1 MVHRTGEYWYCT
13 RDTSVVLAALADY
26 LVSRPPKPGNGD
38 VKVSINGAPYRS
50 VTLSAPHYK
59 EPELIVRIP
68 SSSLKSGK
76 NEIKLERTAGSGT
89 VFYSMQL
96 RQTIASE
103 DMAAAAPAGYTI
115 TREYLRIK
123 PGHDSEYSWRMKTE
137 PTNNRLQSG
146 DRIRVRLTIDIP
158 KDMSYVLIEDPFPSG
173 CEVTERGSADQEIE
187 TWSFWYSNVDVRDDR
202 IAFFARSIP
211 AGKHVLEYNLRAQ
224 TPGQCHVLP
233 TILESMYAPELH
245 AESAETRVEVK

>member
-1 MVHRTGEYWYCT
+1 MSSWPRAAVPNGTTLHWPKKEEWYDRHDLTSTSAALRRLLAVNPTDSRIGSVLHWLMVHRTGEYWHCT

-26 LVSRPPKPGNGD
+26 LVCGPPKPGNGD

-158 KDMSYVLIEDPFPSG
+158 QDISYVLIEDPFPSG
-173 CEVTERGSADQEIE
+173 CEGTEKGSG
-187 TWSFWYSNVDVRDDR
+187 THR
-202 IAFFARSIP
+202 
-211 AGKHVLEYNLRAQ
+211 
-224 TPGQCHVLP
+224 
-233 TILESMYAPELH
+233 
-245 AESAETRVEVK
+245 